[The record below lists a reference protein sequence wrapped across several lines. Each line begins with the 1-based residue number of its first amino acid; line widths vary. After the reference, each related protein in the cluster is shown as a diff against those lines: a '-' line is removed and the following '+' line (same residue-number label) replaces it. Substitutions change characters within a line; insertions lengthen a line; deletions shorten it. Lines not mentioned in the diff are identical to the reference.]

1 MQIITGSAGRKL
13 RKIENQHNTTKEIMI
28 QQKLKGS
35 GVALVTPFKANGEVD
50 MNGLGKLIDH
60 CISGGIEY
68 LVSLG
73 TTGESATLSKEEKLD
88 VLNYTIG
95 HTNGRIPLVAG
106 FGGNDTRAVLKDIEH
121 FHFKGIDA
129 ILSVSP
135 YYSKPTQAGI
145 IAHYKAIA
153 AAAPRPV
160 ILYNVPGRTGAN
172 MAAETTITLSTVSNI
187 IGIKEASG
195 NLGQCMQIM
204 MNTPKDFLK
213 ISGDDNITLPLI
225 SLGFD
230 GVISVSG
237 QGFPKVFSQMV
248 REALKGDFEA
258 ARKLHYKLVDV
269 TDMLFAEGNPG
280 GIKYVL
286 ELLGVCESHLRLP
299 LVPISDS
306 LKAKIREQLSV
317 VG

>member
-1 MQIITGSAGRKL
+1 ML
-13 RKIENQHNTTKEIMI
+13 
-28 QQKLKGS
+28 QQKLKGT
-35 GVALVTPFKANGEVD
+35 GVALVTPFKANGHLD
-50 MNGLGKLIDH
+50 FNGLGKLIDH
-60 CISGGIEY
+60 CINGGVEY

-73 TTGESATLSKEEKLD
+73 TTGESATQSKEEKLE
-88 VLNYTIG
+88 VLNFTIA
-95 HTNGRIPLVAG
+95 HNKGRVPVIAG
-106 FGGNDTRAVLKDIEH
+106 FGGNDTHAVIKDIEA
-121 FHFKGIDA
+121 FHFNGVDA

-160 ILYNVPGRTGAN
+160 ILYNVPGRTGSN
-172 MAAETTITLSTVSNI
+172 MAAETTIALSAEKNI

-195 NLGQCMQIM
+195 NFGQCMQIV

-225 SLGFD
+225 ALGFD

-237 QGFPKVFSQMV
+237 QGFPRQFSQMV
-248 REALKGDFEA
+248 REALKGDFAA
-258 ARKLHYKLVDV
+258 ARKLHYPLVDV

-280 GIKYVL
+280 GIKYAL
-286 ELLGVCESHLRLP
+286 EVLGVCDSHLRLP
-299 LVPISDS
+299 LVSISDG
-306 LKAKIREQLSV
+306 LKAKIKAEMKKI
-317 VG
+317 G